1 MNRERAIELMLTR
14 FPVYVVDGDDHRI
27 HQATIAEVSVE
38 RKADLRYPPEVT
50 CELVIDGDSDTHRVV
65 YNADAIHETADEAYY
80 HSIARGIMELQL
92 QLERLEDWR
101 REERKKTTII
111 STQEKRQ

>member
-1 MNRERAIELMLTR
+1 MNRERAIDVMLSR
-14 FPVYVVDGDDHRI
+14 RPVYVVDGDDHRI
-27 HQATIAEVSVE
+27 HQTTIAEVSVE

-50 CELVIDGDSDTHRVV
+50 CELVIDGDSDTRRVV
-65 YNADAIHETADEAYY
+65 YNADAIHETADDAYY

-101 REERKKTTII
+101 RERKKEV
-111 STQEKRQ
+111 SEKEKRQ